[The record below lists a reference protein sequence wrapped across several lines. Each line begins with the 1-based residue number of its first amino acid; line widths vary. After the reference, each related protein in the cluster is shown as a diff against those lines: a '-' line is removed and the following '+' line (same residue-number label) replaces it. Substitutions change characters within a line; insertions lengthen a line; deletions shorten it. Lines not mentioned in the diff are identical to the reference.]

1 MGSCVFGLQ
10 NLFSLASRE
19 RCMVN
24 LKKFRVPMSKI
35 AKLPTSTAAVLVPI
49 CRYKDDAA
57 LLYTVRSTKLSSHS
71 GQISFPGGKTD
82 KGETPVETA
91 LRETEEEIGI
101 SSSKIDVW
109 GQGPAFPG
117 RNYKIMITP
126 VIGCISNLN
135 PEDLLINEKE
145 VSEVFAVPLHV
156 LCDAKNQYYTQFKN
170 GAILPVF
177 LAEDYKIWGVTA
189 YITHVFLSC
198 LLPKDVYRNDWM
210 KKKIILSEQ

>member
-1 MGSCVFGLQ
+1 M
-10 NLFSLASRE
+10 
-19 RCMVN
+19 
-24 LKKFRVPMSKI
+24 
-35 AKLPTSTAAVLVPI
+35 PTATAAVLVPM
-49 CRYKDDAA
+49 CRFKDDAA
-57 LLYTVRSTKLSSHS
+57 LLYTVRSTNLRGHS

-117 RNYKIMITP
+117 RDNSIMVTP
-126 VIGCISNLN
+126 VVGCISNLN

-145 VSEVFAVPLHV
+145 VSEVFAVPIHV
-156 LCDAKNQYYTQFKN
+156 LCDPKNQYYTQFKN
-170 GAILPVF
+170 GYILPVF
-177 LAEDYKIWGVTA
+177 LAENYKIWGITA

-198 LLPKDVYRNDWM
+198 LLPKDVYRNEWM
-210 KKKIILSEQ
+210 KKKIVISES